1 MLRLS
6 LYEPHAPLFHRLE
19 QDPVMRKGVPFM
31 RIVVVKLP
39 KMLCGL
45 ARKIFHMDR

>member
-1 MLRLS
+1 MGDQQENLNQRTSPFIDWNRVQLW
-6 LYEPHAPLFHRLE
+6 EG
-19 QDPVMRKGVPFM
+19 GVFIM

-45 ARKIFHMDR
+45 ARRIFKM

>member
-1 MLRLS
+1 MW
-6 LYEPHAPLFHRLE
+6 
-19 QDPVMRKGVPFM
+19 KGGVFIM

-45 ARKIFHMDR
+45 ARRIFKMDTC